1 MTEFTFEELNQL
13 TPQELSTELEIKRQE
28 LAQAMQDRYTKIGTI
43 LFYQQ
48 KIKELTNGH

>member
-1 MTEFTFEELNQL
+1 MTEFTFEELD
-13 TPQELSTELEIKRQE
+13 ELSTLELNTELEVKRLE

-48 KIKELTNGH
+48 KIKELTSGH